1 MKCSKCGTKIS
12 VFNQSGN
19 LCKTCIEN
27 TPGWREATAAL
38 EAKRLEDEAC
48 ERLAKQEA
56 ERERRKRATR
66 LILTTETAHNLPV
79 TDRLGIVTAEVV
91 FGVDVFK
98 DLFADAR
105 GIVGG
110 RSQTI
115 QKVLR
120 DAREECL
127 REQRERIKQK
137 TLETRRLHHSQRAA

>member
-1 MKCSKCGTKIS
+1 MKCSQCGTKIGLL
-12 VFNQSGN
+12 NQYGS
-19 LCKTCIEN
+19 LCKNCAG
-27 TPGWREATAAL
+27 GWQAATAGM
-38 EAKRLEDEAC
+38 EAKRKEAEAR

-91 FGVDVFK
+91 FGVNVFK